1 MTILNPTAQR
11 DAKRAELDDALAA
24 AREEFTE
31 AQESHRAAKERLSSI
46 RSTLTRTSAE
56 VTYRTG
62 SRGASF
68 DVKAAALAQVALG
81 RATLDD
87 ARSVGAGSMS
97 EMSLSELQSSATG
110 LTAELQDA
118 ELELRFAASRVRVTG
133 SKVIEALSALSALR
147 YDVAA
152 EELLDAWH
160 ELRLLSIELESRA
173 WPAVPVSHSN
183 WSNMKLPRHYSMK
196 VGPVDPFEQYVDLNG
211 AMRTGRLSATS
222 ERLHKIFNEL
232 R

>member
-11 DAKRAELDDALAA
+11 DAKRAELEHALAA
-24 AREEFTE
+24 ARDEFTE
-31 AQESHRAAKERLSSI
+31 AQESHRAAKERVLDI
-46 RSTLTRTSAE
+46 RSTLTRTDAE
-56 VTYRTG
+56 ITYRTG

-68 DVKAAALAQVALG
+68 DAKAAALAQVALG

-87 ARSVGAGSMS
+87 ARSVGAGSMT

-110 LTAELQDA
+110 LKAALQEQ
-118 ELELRFAASRVRVTG
+118 ELEQRFAASRVRVTG
-133 SKVIEALSALSALR
+133 SKVIEALAALSALR

-160 ELRLLSIELESRA
+160 ELRLLSIELESRNCA
-173 WPAVPVSHSN
+173 APVSHTN
-183 WSNMKLPRHYSMK
+183 WSNMKLPRHYSSK

-211 AMRTGRLSATS
+211 AMRSGRLNATS